1 MKYSKSTE
9 ARTFACD
16 SLPYLIMKSYTR
28 LLTGLSL
35 VNHLGGYLSLQKR
48 QRNDYLSHLVRK
60 PTKRQKIRFWDFSIE
75 MFSFGQVTSCWKQ
88 NQKIFWNDRV
98 MAVWSHAIHRASTHR
113 PNFDPAY
120 HNIVAAGVRSV
131 FSRSGSFVQVLT
143 ERLLTFLDRNPAC
156 VASPTQTMPTKYF
169 FPSHIAHSL
178 KTWMT
183 ESLHQQLLPSRSS
196 LLAKCLKSHNQVEQ
210 RRRSNLPCSRAV
222 QLTQTP
228 WRWKT
233 AVRFAAT
240 SAPPSAAS
248 LTGIVRASHKPCTRW
263 KSEKNST
270 SVGDCTPRWRKTISR
285 DGVRCTRNE
294 MPTVGATSTRRC
306 LKGTY

>member
-1 MKYSKSTE
+1 MLVFVNFCTWLLLSFFFFFFFCTANPIPYFSQPWFTGTIEHYMVRECIEIFKINWGTN
-9 ARTFACD
+9 FCD

-48 QRNDYLSHLVRK
+48 QRNDYLSKFL
-60 PTKRQKIRFWDFSIE
+60 QSGFSLL
-75 MFSFGQVTSCWKQ
+75 
-88 NQKIFWNDRV
+88 
-98 MAVWSHAIHRASTHR
+98 
-113 PNFDPAY
+113 
-120 HNIVAAGVRSV
+120 
-131 FSRSGSFVQVLT
+131 LT
-143 ERLLTFLDRNPAC
+143 EIRAC

-233 AVRFAAT
+233 AVRFAAI

-270 SVGDCTPRWRKTISR
+270 SVGDCTPQWRKTISR
-285 DGVRCTRNE
+285 GGVRCTRNE